1 MLPSARVYPI
11 TDTRLSGLTHAE
23 QVALLVRGGATLIQL
38 REKHL
43 PPRAFF
49 EQAQQ
54 AIAVAHANGAR
65 IVIND
70 RVDIALAL
78 AADGVHLGQDDMPP
92 AAARALLGDQA
103 LIGFSTHTLQQAIY
117 ARDLPIDYL
126 AVGPIFQ
133 TTTKANPDPAIG
145 LAGLTEIRTQIGD
158 FPLVAIGGITAS
170 NVKITLE
177 AGASCV
183 AVISA
188 ALTSPVGISAAMKD
202 LISASQ

>member
-1 MLPSARVYPI
+1 MLPPARVYPI

-23 QVALLVRGGATLIQL
+23 QVARLVRGGATLIQL

>member
-1 MLPSARVYPI
+1 MLPPARVYPI

-23 QVALLVRGGATLIQL
+23 QVARLVRGGATLIQL

-43 PPRAFF
+43 PPRAFS

>member
-1 MLPSARVYPI
+1 MLSPARVYPI

-23 QVALLVRGGATLIQL
+23 QVARLVRGGATLIQL

-43 PPRAFF
+43 PPSAFF
-49 EQAQQ
+49 EQAEQ

-65 IVIND
+65 IIIND
-70 RVDIALAL
+70 RVDIAIAL

-103 LIGFSTHTLQQAIY
+103 LIGFSTHNLPQALQ

-133 TTTKANPDPAIG
+133 TATKANPEPRHRVSRPNG
-145 LAGLTEIRTQIGD
+145 NPRGHRGVSTGGD
-158 FPLVAIGGITAS
+158 RRHYGF
-170 NVKITLE
+170 E
-177 AGASCV
+177 C
-183 AVISA
+183 
-188 ALTSPVGISAAMKD
+188 KD
-202 LISASQ
+202 YARGRG

>member
-1 MLPSARVYPI
+1 MLPPARVYPI

-23 QVALLVRGGATLIQL
+23 QVARLVRGGATLIQL

-49 EQAQQ
+49 EQAEQ

-65 IVIND
+65 IIIND

-92 AAARALLGDQA
+92 AAARALLGDHA
-103 LIGFSTHTLQQAIY
+103 LIGFSTHTLKQALH
-117 ARDLPIDYL
+117 AGDLPIDYL

-133 TTTKANPDPAIG
+133 TATKVNADPPIG
-145 LAGLTEIRTQIGD
+145 LAGLKEIRAAIGD

-188 ALTSPVGISAAMKD
+188 ALTGPAGITAAMKD
-202 LISASQ
+202 LITASR